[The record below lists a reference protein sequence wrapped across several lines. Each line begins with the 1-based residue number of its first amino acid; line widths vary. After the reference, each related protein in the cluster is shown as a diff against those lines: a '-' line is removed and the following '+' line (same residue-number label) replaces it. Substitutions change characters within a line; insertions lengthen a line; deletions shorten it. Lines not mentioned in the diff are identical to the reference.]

1 MRLLEKTY
9 DGFVRNGANL
19 SEEDKVTFRKIS
31 TELSSLTLRFSQ
43 NHLKETNSY
52 ELLLDSEEQ
61 LKGLPESII
70 EAAAHT
76 AKEKGKN
83 GWIITLQAPSYVPF
97 MKYSENRELRR
108 KLYMAYNT
116 QCIHDNEQNNEDVV
130 KQLVNLRMQLA
141 QLLGFKNYADY
152 ALRKRMAENSERV
165 YQLLDQLLEA
175 YTPTA

>member
-1 MRLLEKTY
+1 MMPLLSEHSNNISLNEKLFERVKQVYEERKSLKLTPEELRLLEKTY

-61 LKGLPESII
+61 LKGLPASII

-76 AKEKGKN
+76 AKEKGK
-83 GWIITLQAPSYVPF
+83 
-97 MKYSENRELRR
+97 
-108 KLYMAYNT
+108 MA
-116 QCIHDNEQNNEDVV
+116 
-130 KQLVNLRMQLA
+130 
-141 QLLGFKNYADY
+141 G
-152 ALRKRMAENSERV
+152 
-165 YQLLDQLLEA
+165 
-175 YTPTA
+175 